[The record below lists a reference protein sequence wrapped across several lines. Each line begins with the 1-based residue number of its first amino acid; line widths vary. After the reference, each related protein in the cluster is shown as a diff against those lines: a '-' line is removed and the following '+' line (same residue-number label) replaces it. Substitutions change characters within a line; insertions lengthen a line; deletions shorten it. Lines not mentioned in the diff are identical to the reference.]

1 MARTPG
7 AGASRYALVTLLA
20 AVMGIQNAAARK
32 LAVPDL
38 TTTVLTLTITGI
50 AADSVVAG
58 GGGSAAGRRV
68 IAVVAMLGGALVGAI
83 LVIHRQL
90 DGPLVIALV
99 AISAV
104 ACTSGWLARSDPAWG
119 CRRAADEGSHH
130 AKFQCPCRAP
140 ARLGGIERAAE
151 LAPVAQRRPAGMMG
165 WWREQVPR
173 GARGRVTRRGRSRLP
188 RPPARRPG

>member
-119 CRRAADEGSHH
+119 L
-130 AKFQCPCRAP
+130 PP
-140 ARLGGIERAAE
+140 
-151 LAPVAQRRPAGMMG
+151 
-165 WWREQVPR
+165 
-173 GARGRVTRRGRSRLP
+173 GR
-188 RPPARRPG
+188 